1 MKMKFKQNTACI
13 LIVFLMLLCSNVVTA
28 NEFESNASAETNTE
42 TNAADEAVIDENT
55 EGSEDIESIADK
67 LVTVLDPENNELEE
81 TTSRILE
88 KYSNNWLVKMF
99 KTIIDT
105 IRNFIDAILTL
116 ASEAA
121 KIGVD

>member
-1 MKMKFKQNTACI
+1 MKMKFKQYTACI

>member
-1 MKMKFKQNTACI
+1 
-13 LIVFLMLLCSNVVTA
+13 MLLCSNVVTA
-28 NEFESNASAETNTE
+28 NEFESNASAETNTETNTE

-81 TTSRILE
+81 TTGRILE